1 MAGKNSLLHAR
12 LHLEAGH
19 LGWVHIIFLPCCE
32 LFTSLMQASTQGLE
46 LGQRISREAQHWTI
60 MDALQS
66 MAYDIQATLD
76 LGGFLVPCSLEIT
89 ESHGCQVKSGQV
101 RSGQVPQ
108 VAHPHL
114 APRRRRRLVRKE
126 PGSDACRLS

>member
-1 MAGKNSLLHAR
+1 
-12 LHLEAGH
+12 
-19 LGWVHIIFLPCCE
+19 
-32 LFTSLMQASTQGLE
+32 MQASTQGLE

-66 MAYDIQATLD
+66 MAYDIQAALD

-101 RSGQVPQ
+101 RSGQVRSRRSPIRTS
-108 VAHPHL
+108 HL
-114 APRRRRRLVRKE
+114 ADADVSSLQRARL
-126 PGSDACRLS
+126 